1 MPITGAEILL
11 ESLKREG
18 VEVIFGYPGGAN
30 IPIYDA
36 LYNSPIKHVLV
47 RHEQGAAFAAEGYA
61 RASGRVG
68 VALATSGPGATNLVT
83 GIADAKMDGIP
94 LVCLTGQVRQNVI
107 GTDAFQETDVVGLTL
122 PVTKWNAM
130 ITSTRNIPT
139 LIAQAF
145 YVARSGRP
153 GPVLIDIPVNFVR
166 EKIDDPASIHYP
178 DSVTVPGYTPDKPPT
193 GSEARPIAKL
203 IEMLQN
209 AKRPVAMVGGGVK
222 WAGAVKQVRDL
233 LDTLKIPVIST
244 VHGLGTV
251 SEDRDYYLG
260 MVGMHGTR
268 QSNMAV
274 SHSDLLIV
282 FGARLDDRVTGDAAS
297 FARHAKIAHF
307 EIDTAQL
314 SRVRPCDLPVVG
326 DLKFTADEFHESLP
340 ANLPDWSEWRKETTA
355 TPNPAEKVHV
365 GTGKPPPTKML
376 EMLFAMMDPDAL
388 MTTDVGQHQM
398 WAAQRASGIAN
409 PRQHITSGGLGA
421 MGFALP
427 AAIGAQMAYPHR
439 QVISVSGDGGF
450 QMNIQELATIQR
462 YSLPIK
468 VVIIDNKYLGMVRQ
482 WQQLFWDRRYSE
494 VDLYD
499 NPDFIK
505 ISEAYGIPGVLMSKA
520 ESMEAQL
527 KEFLAMPG
535 SATLVVEC
543 PAEANVYPMVPAGAA
558 LTDMVWE
565 EKKK

>member
-1 MPITGAEILL
+1 
-11 ESLKREG
+11 
-18 VEVIFGYPGGAN
+18 
-30 IPIYDA
+30 
-36 LYNSPIKHVLV
+36 
-47 RHEQGAAFAAEGYA
+47 
-61 RASGRVG
+61 
-68 VALATSGPGATNLVT
+68 
-83 GIADAKMDGIP
+83 
-94 LVCLTGQVRQNVI
+94 
-107 GTDAFQETDVVGLTL
+107 
-122 PVTKWNAM
+122 M
-130 ITSTRNIPT
+130 ITSTRNVPT

-145 YVARSGRP
+145 YVARTGRP
-153 GPVLIDIPVNFVR
+153 GPVLIDVPVNFMR
-166 EKIDDPASIHYP
+166 EKIDDPTEIHYP
-178 DSVTVPGYTPDKPPT
+178 PSVSLPGYTPEKPT
-193 GSEARPIAKL
+193 DRPLAQL
-203 IEMLQN
+203 VEMLQN
-209 AKRPVAMVGGGVK
+209 AKRPVAIVGGGVK
-222 WAGAVKQVRDL
+222 WSGALKSVRDL
-233 LDTLKIPVIST
+233 LDTLKIPTVST
-244 VHGLGTV
+244 VHGLGTIP
-251 SEDRDYYLG
+251 EERDYYLG

-326 DLKFTADEFHESLP
+326 DLKHTADEFHGKLP
-340 ANLPDWSEWRKETTA
+340 NSLPDWSTWSKEVRS
-355 TPNPAEKVHV
+355 TPNPPEKAHV
-365 GTGKPPPTKML
+365 GTGKPSPTKLL

-421 MGFALP
+421 MGFGLP
-427 AAIGAQMAYPHR
+427 AAIGAQMAYPNR
-439 QVISVSGDGGF
+439 QVLSVSGDGGF

-468 VVIIDNKYLGMVRQ
+468 IVIIDNKYLGMVRQ

-505 ISEAYGIPGVLMSKA
+505 ISEAYGIPGIMMNKA

-565 EKKK
+565 EKKA